1 MKDNMNKLPYA
12 EPMTMVS
19 VVESEGFICASLQVV
34 QFNVDVDEL
43 QNKGTE
49 ELNFNSDW

>member
-19 VVESEGFICASLQVV
+19 VVESEGFICVSM
-34 QFNVDVDEL
+34 NVIHYNIEVDEL
-43 QNKGTE
+43 QNTGTE
-49 ELNFNSDW
+49 ELDFNSDW